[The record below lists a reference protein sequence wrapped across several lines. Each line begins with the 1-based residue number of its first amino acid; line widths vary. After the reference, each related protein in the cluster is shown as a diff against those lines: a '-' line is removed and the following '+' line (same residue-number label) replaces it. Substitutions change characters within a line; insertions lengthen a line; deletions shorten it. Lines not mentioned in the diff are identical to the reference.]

1 MILAIIILVA
11 SVIIFF
17 ASYIYAETNE
27 CTIWCGIG
35 LAVSIILFALG
46 TGLGTVAAEQIR
58 SEENS
63 NYEETVGYTYCPY
76 CGKEIK

>member
-1 MILAIIILVA
+1 MILAIIMLGA
-11 SVIIFF
+11 SAIIFLT
-17 ASYIYAETNE
+17 SYIYAQTNE

-46 TGLGTVAAEQIR
+46 AGLGCTVAEQIR
-58 SEENS
+58 SEQNS
-63 NYEETVGYTYCPY
+63 NYEETVDYNYCPC